1 VSSTPTQ
8 VFSSLDETK
17 RFLNIPL
24 SNTDSDSKI
33 DVFRNK
39 ADNYINAQI
48 DIHETIPITDPDPSL
63 TSLSS
68 SMAAVEF
75 NYYQSPEK
83 TDLREDV
90 KDLREQIQAYLLAKY
105 GRKNE
110 NLLAGGDTFG
120 VTSAMTGNTT
130 STT

>member
-1 VSSTPTQ
+1 MSSTPTQ
-8 VFSSLDETK
+8 SYSTLDETK

-24 SNTDSDSKI
+24 SNTGSDDKI

-48 DIHETIPITDPDPSL
+48 DIHETVPIGSPDPSL
-63 TSLSS
+63 TSLAS

-120 VTSAMTGNTT
+120 VTASMTGNTT
-130 STT
+130 ST

>member
-1 VSSTPTQ
+1 MSSTPDQ

-48 DIHETIPITDPDPSL
+48 DIHETIPITSPDPSL

-90 KDLREQIQAYLLAKY
+90 KDLREQIQGYLLAKY

>member
-1 VSSTPTQ
+1 
-8 VFSSLDETK
+8 
-17 RFLNIPL
+17 
-24 SNTDSDSKI
+24 
-33 DVFRNK
+33 
-39 ADNYINAQI
+39 
-48 DIHETIPITDPDPSL
+48 
-63 TSLSS
+63 
-68 SMAAVEF
+68 MAAVEF

-90 KDLREQIQAYLLAKY
+90 KDLREQIQGYLLAKY

>member
-1 VSSTPTQ
+1 MSSTPDQTY
-8 VFSSLDETK
+8 STLDETK
-17 RFLNIPL
+17 RFLNIPV
-24 SNTDSDSKI
+24 SNTDSDDKI

-48 DIHETIPITDPDPSL
+48 DIHETVPITDPDPSL
-63 TSLSS
+63 TSLASS
-68 SMAAVEF
+68 LAAVEF

-83 TDLREDV
+83 TNLREDV
-90 KDLREQIQAYLLAKY
+90 KDLRDQIQAYLLAKY

-120 VTSAMTGNTT
+120 VISAMTGNT
-130 STT
+130 